1 MLYKSVFVG
10 MQSGDKTELKSLLQ
24 TMDMKLCPDIF
35 SSFLQILFLDVY
47 KCLCFKI

>member
-10 MQSGDKTELKSLLQ
+10 MQYGDKTELKSLLQ

-35 SSFLQILFLDVY
+35 FQFLANIILR
-47 KCLCFKI
+47 CLQMFVF